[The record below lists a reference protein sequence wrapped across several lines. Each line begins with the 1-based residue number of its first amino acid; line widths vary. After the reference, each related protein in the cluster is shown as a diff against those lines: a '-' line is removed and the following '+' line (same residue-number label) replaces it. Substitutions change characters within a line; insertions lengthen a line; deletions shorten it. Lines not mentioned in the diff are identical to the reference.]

1 MRRNG
6 HPTRPRSKPEAALDA
21 AVDEAVRAQ
30 RMRAPRIVV
39 GIDGSPEATRALVW
53 AASEARMRSAT
64 LEIVHVDVFRHEV
77 MELFGPDVLGSEKA
91 ILQDA
96 ADRARELEPS
106 VVVETRLCE
115 PPAGDALIAAGEDA
129 ALLVV
134 GSSGAGGLKH
144 LALGSVSADCA
155 RRARCPVVIV
165 PAVATRVSSTE
176 DRQTEHLA
184 DGPAPESGLDE
195 EGGHRSV

>member
-6 HPTRPRSKPEAALDA
+6 HPSRLRSKPEAALNA
-21 AVDEAVRAQ
+21 AVDEEVRAE

-77 MELFGPDVLGSEKA
+77 MELFGPDVLSSEKA

-96 ADRARELEPS
+96 AARARAVEPS

-144 LALGSVSADCA
+144 LALGSVSAECA

-165 PAVATRVSSTE
+165 PAVATRVLSTGG
-176 DRQTEHLA
+176 RQTIRGA
-184 DGPAPESGLDE
+184 DQAPPESRLDE
-195 EGGHRSV
+195 EVGHRRP

>member
-1 MRRNG
+1 
-6 HPTRPRSKPEAALDA
+6 
-21 AVDEAVRAQ
+21 
-30 RMRAPRIVV
+30 MRAPRIVV

-77 MELFGPDVLGSEKA
+77 MELFGPDVLSSEKA

-96 ADRARELEPS
+96 AARARAVEPS

-115 PPAGDALIAAGEDA
+115 PPAGDALIAAGEEA

-144 LALGSVSADCA
+144 LALGSVSAECA

-165 PAVATRVSSTE
+165 PAVATRVLSTGG
-176 DRQTEHLA
+176 RQTVR
-184 DGPAPESGLDE
+184 GPDQAPPESRLDE
-195 EGGHRSV
+195 EVGHRRP

>member
-6 HPTRPRSKPEAALDA
+6 HPSRLRSKPEAALNA
-21 AVDEAVRAQ
+21 AVDEEVRAE

-77 MELFGPDVLGSEKA
+77 MELFGPDVLSSEKA

-96 ADRARELEPS
+96 AARARAVEPS

-115 PPAGDALIAAGEDA
+115 PPAGDALIAAGEEA

-144 LALGSVSADCA
+144 LALGSVSAECA

-165 PAVATRVSSTE
+165 PAVATRVLSTGG
-176 DRQTEHLA
+176 RQTVR
-184 DGPAPESGLDE
+184 GPDQAPPESRLDE
-195 EGGHRSV
+195 EVGHRRP